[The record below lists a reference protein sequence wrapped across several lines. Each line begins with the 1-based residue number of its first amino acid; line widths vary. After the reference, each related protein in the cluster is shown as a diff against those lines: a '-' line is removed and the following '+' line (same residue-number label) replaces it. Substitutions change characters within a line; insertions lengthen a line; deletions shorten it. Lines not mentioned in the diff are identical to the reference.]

1 MTTVMMMDRGEG
13 REDSMAESLRREA
26 GKMEIAGHLFSL
38 HFTLLSGTLILDG
51 NTIFRRNTFTNGAE
65 ISSGVSFFF
74 AKKNGIVILSF
85 SIIFVQLT
93 YL

>member
-51 NTIFRRNTFTNGAE
+51 NAIFEGTHSPMGRKYPVVFH
-65 ISSGVSFFF
+65 FFF
-74 AKKNGIVILSF
+74 AKKMAL
-85 SIIFVQLT
+85 
-93 YL
+93 